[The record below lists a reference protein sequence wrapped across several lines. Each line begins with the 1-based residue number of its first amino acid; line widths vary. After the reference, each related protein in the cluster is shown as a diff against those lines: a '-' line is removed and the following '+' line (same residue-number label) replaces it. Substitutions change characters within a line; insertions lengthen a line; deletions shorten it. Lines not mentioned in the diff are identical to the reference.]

1 VKSPPFE
8 KREKWGVRRGG
19 SRFAGGVPPELA
31 QSANNIRK
39 TRYVEPSTLLLLFS
53 RLVKYVPQE
62 ILIADDNDI
71 TRGALRSYLVRHNL
85 SVCGEAID
93 GKDAIEKALELN
105 PALILLDLWMPQ
117 MNGVEVAF
125 ILRARMPDLRIILVT
140 MFADAKML
148 ESLKLKAGID
158 AVISKPDGLERL
170 AECIRHLLALEERT
184 DILSESKVTPP
195 RV

>member
-1 VKSPPFE
+1 V
-8 KREKWGVRRGG
+8 
-19 SRFAGGVPPELA
+19 AGLLNQPTTYGKHGM
-31 QSANNIRK
+31 SN
-39 TRYVEPSTLLLLFS
+39 PSTLLLLFS

-148 ESLKLKAGID
+148 ESLKSKAGID

-170 AECIRHLLALEERT
+170 AECIRHLLASEERT

-195 RV
+195 RL